1 MLVHRRVTSQQYVAG
16 THLYTCV
23 KRDKVEWSFLSKETT
38 RWVRLETR
46 TSRSRV
52 QGCNHSALHPSTC
65 LWFHVNG
72 KKERG
77 GSTSCHLDQIDL
89 AVKDSFGANRGNP
102 KKARWVHLA
111 HSDKQWEQKTHFIFG
126 TRAFSHIITGRSL
139 RAGGWGFPPATMNVV
154 PHYILSKKN
163 RAKRNP

>member
-1 MLVHRRVTSQQYVAG
+1 MSISQALFCIFMVKKGTHEPKARTAEAYPEYCYSPLDGMLVHRRVTSRQYVAG

-23 KRDKVEWSFLSKETT
+23 KREKVEWSFLSKETT

-46 TSRSRV
+46 ISRSRV
-52 QGCNHSALHPSTC
+52 QGCNHSALHASTC

-89 AVKDSFGANRGNP
+89 VSKGFFWSQQGKSQESKVGP
-102 KKARWVHLA
+102 
-111 HSDKQWEQKTHFIFG
+111 SCP
-126 TRAFSHIITGRSL
+126 L
-139 RAGGWGFPPATMNVV
+139 R
-154 PHYILSKKN
+154 
-163 RAKRNP
+163 